1 MNTDRADVPTRVDLG
16 LDFVDNLPEAAR
28 EVRVRA
34 VLADGGVGE
43 NFDGVTFSG
52 VFAGPANVHVRAR
65 RVHVRA
71 EPVGGVARA
80 GKVRHARVVRNE
92 ASFLNELVHSGVGAA
107 MTRPAPEPQFDRQS

>member
-1 MNTDRADVPTRVDLG
+1 MNTKRADVPTRIDLG
-16 LDFVDNLPEAAR
+16 LDFVDNLSEASR
-28 EVRVRA
+28 EVRVCP

-80 GKVRHARVVRNE
+80 GKVWHARVVRNE
-92 ASFLNELVHSGVGAA
+92 ASLLNELVHSGVGAA
-107 MTRPAPEPQFDRQS
+107 MTRPVPEPRFKK